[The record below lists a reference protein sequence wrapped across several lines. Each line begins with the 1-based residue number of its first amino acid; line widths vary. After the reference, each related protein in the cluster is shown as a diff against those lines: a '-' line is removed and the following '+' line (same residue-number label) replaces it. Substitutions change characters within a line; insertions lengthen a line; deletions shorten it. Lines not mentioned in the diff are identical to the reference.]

1 MEAVK
6 TLEGN
11 REGLPGVRGTERSDS
26 DGGNWR
32 GPLHPGDVRLGVTGS
47 IARYN
52 R

>member
-6 TLEGN
+6 TLEGS
-11 REGLPGVRGTERSDS
+11 REELPGVRGAERSDS

-32 GPLHPGDVRLGVTGS
+32 GPLRPGDVRLDVTGS
-47 IARYN
+47 TVFYN

>member
-1 MEAVK
+1 MEAVE

-32 GPLHPGDVRLGVTGS
+32 GPLHPGDVRLDVTGS
-47 IARYN
+47 TAGYDR
-52 R
+52 